1 MPEAPATPVTIDR
14 LALRNRLRTVAGHL
28 RGVERMVAR
37 DAYCIDL
44 MKQVQAIQHALD
56 RVAHLLLAGYLHD
69 EVITTLAGNDLPTR
83 EAAVTTLLT
92 LYRGTASAAVPTA
105 ADVSD
110 RMAWLGGVGGHVA
123 ELEAALLAD
132 ASPVTLIGTIQQIQ
146 AMLAAFSSRV
156 LADHL
161 NGCVTTA
168 IRSEQPTER
177 TRVVDELL
185 QVFALRQQLG

>member
-1 MPEAPATPVTIDR
+1 MREDPVIIDR
-14 LALRNRLRTVAGHL
+14 PALRNRLRTVAGHL

-69 EVITTLAGNDLPTR
+69 HVTETLAGEDLPTR

-92 LYRGTASAAVPTA
+92 LYRGAAGAADVPAA

-110 RMAWLGGVGGHVA
+110 RTAWLAHVGEQVA
-123 ELEAALLAD
+123 ALEAALLAG
-132 ASPVTLIGTIQQIQ
+132 ASPVTLIATIQQIQ
-146 AMLAAFSSRV
+146 AMLAAFNSRV
-156 LADHL
+156 LVDHL

-168 IRSEQPTER
+168 IRSEQPSER